1 MRFGRSWGQR
11 ARGVRGGLRQ
21 LRGADGHS
29 EEPAGCQ
36 GVARR
41 SLAGV
46 GGGAQGGNSTTSVG
60 PPLPPLPPAVVM
72 CHTASHLWSQ
82 AGCRH
87 RGWRA
92 PRAARSLRHE
102 AAPCSPDSPPWA
114 GLVTL
119 CLGVASQLSTCW
131 GGDVPPEKRHTE
143 ARVSATG
150 LGARTTLGILSTFEL
165 PPLLTAKTGTCE
177 TLM

>member
-1 MRFGRSWGQR
+1 MGG
-11 ARGVRGGLRQ
+11 AGVRELGGCEVGCGSCGVQTGTARSPRAARVWRVGAW
-21 LRGADGHS
+21 RGWVAGHRAAT
-29 EEPAGCQ
+29 PPPRWAPP
-36 GVARR
+36 
-41 SLAGV
+41 
-46 GGGAQGGNSTTSVG
+46 G
-60 PPLPPLPPAVVM
+60 PPPLAVVM

-114 GLVTL
+114 GLMTL

-131 GGDVPPEKRHTE
+131 GGDVPPEKHHTE

-150 LGARTTLGILSTFEL
+150 LGARTTLGVLSTFEP
-165 PPLLTAKTGTCE
+165 PPLLTAKTGACE